1 MFLRRFRALK
11 AVFFLIPLLLLC
23 ACKTELMTGLAEDD
37 ANIMLAL
44 LLQHGVSAD
53 KVQQKDGSDTLR
65 VEQKQFAQAVALLH
79 EAGYPRQSFKSMGE
93 VFQASGLVSSPQQ
106 ERARFLWA
114 LGQELSRTISDI
126 DGVLTARVQVVLP
139 NNDLLNREP
148 TPSSA
153 SVFVRYKEQSAAQ
166 HLVPQI
172 KQLVADS
179 VEGLSYD
186 RVSVVMVPVVEKDI
200 PVSSSLPAT
209 GVPWEILGVLPAFVL
224 ALAAGVL
231 VSRRWPEL
239 AERLRL
245 RARS

>member
-1 MFLRRFRALK
+1 MLFRRLRFLK
-11 AVFFLIPLLLLC
+11 AAFFLIPLLLLC
-23 ACKTELMTGLAEDD
+23 ACKTELMTNLAEDD
-37 ANIMLAL
+37 ANVMLAL
-44 LLQHGVSAD
+44 LLQHGVRAD
-53 KVQQKDGSDTLR
+53 KIQQKDGSDTLR
-65 VEQKQFAQAVALLH
+65 VEQAQFAQSVALLH
-79 EAGYPRQSFKSMGE
+79 EAGYPRQSFQSMGQ

-139 NNDLLNREP
+139 NNDLLSREP

-153 SVFVRYKEQSAAQ
+153 SVFVRYKDQSAAQ

-186 RVSVVMVPVVEKDI
+186 RVSVVMVPVAQKDMPTVG
-200 PVSSSLPAT
+200 PVPSSGGYLIGFSALPA
-209 GVPWEILGVLPAFVL
+209 LLL
-224 ALAAGVL
+224 ALFAGMF
-231 VSRRWPEL
+231 VSRRWPNL
-239 AERLRL
+239 PDRLRL
-245 RARS
+245 RTK

>member
-1 MFLRRFRALK
+1 MLFQRLRSFKAAL
-11 AVFFLIPLLLLC
+11 FLIPMLLLC
-23 ACKTELMTGLAEDD
+23 ACKTELMTSLAEDD
-37 ANIMLAL
+37 ANVMLAL
-44 LLQHGVSAD
+44 LLQHGVRAD
-53 KVQQKDGSDTLR
+53 KIQQKDGSDTLR
-65 VEQKQFAQAVALLH
+65 VEQAQFAQAVALLH
-79 EAGYPRQSFKSMGE
+79 EAGYPRQSFQSMGQ

-153 SVFVRYKEQSAAQ
+153 SVFVRYKDQSAAQ

-186 RVSVVMVPVVEKDI
+186 RVSVVMVPVAQKDM
-200 PVSSSLPAT
+200 PAVASVSSSEGYWTGLAILPAMLVALVV
-209 GVPWEILGVLPAFVL
+209 GVF
-224 ALAAGVL
+224 
-231 VSRRWPEL
+231 VSRRWPDL
-239 AERLRL
+239 PERFRF
-245 RARS
+245 RTK

>member
-1 MFLRRFRALK
+1 MLLQRFRALK
-11 AVFFLIPLLLLC
+11 AAFFLIPLLLLC
-23 ACKTELMTGLAEDD
+23 ACKTELMTGLVEDD

-53 KVQQKDGSDTLR
+53 KIQQKDGSDTLR
-65 VEQKQFAQAVALLH
+65 VEQGQFAQAVALLH
-79 EAGYPRQSFKSMGE
+79 EAGYPRQSFQSMGD

-153 SVFVRYKEQSAAQ
+153 SVFVRYREQSAAQ

-186 RVSVVMVPVVEKDI
+186 RVSVVMVPVAEKDV
-200 PVSSSLPAT
+200 PVLPT
-209 GVPWEILGVLPAFVL
+209 SPGSPLLWEILGVLPALVIVL
-224 ALAAGVL
+224 GAGIL
-231 VSRRWPEL
+231 VNRRWPDL
-239 AERLRL
+239 FDRLRL
-245 RARS
+245 RGR

>member
-1 MFLRRFRALK
+1 MLFRRLSFSK
-11 AVFFLIPLLLLC
+11 AAFFLIPLLLLC
-23 ACKTELMTGLAEDD
+23 ACKTELMTNLAEDD
-37 ANIMLAL
+37 ANVMLAL
-44 LLQHGVSAD
+44 LLQHGVRAD
-53 KVQQKDGSDTLR
+53 KIQQKDGSDTLR
-65 VEQKQFAQAVALLH
+65 VEQAQFAQSVALLH
-79 EAGYPRQSFKSMGE
+79 EAGYPRQSFQSMGQ

-139 NNDLLNREP
+139 NNDLLSREP

-153 SVFVRYKEQSAAQ
+153 SVFVRYKDQSAAQ

-186 RVSVVMVPVVEKDI
+186 RVSVVMVPVAQKDMPTVG
-200 PVSSSLPAT
+200 PVPSSGGYLIGFSALPA
-209 GVPWEILGVLPAFVL
+209 LLL
-224 ALAAGVL
+224 ALFAGMF
-231 VSRRWPEL
+231 VSRRWPNL
-239 AERLRL
+239 PDRLRL
-245 RARS
+245 RTK

>member
-1 MFLRRFRALK
+1 MLFWRPRAFK
-11 AVFFLIPLLLLC
+11 TVFVLLPLLLLC

-37 ANIMLAL
+37 ANSMLAL
-44 LLQHGVSAD
+44 LLQRGVSAD

-65 VEQKQFAQAVALLH
+65 VEQKQFAQAVSLLH
-79 EAGYPRQSFKSMGE
+79 EAGYPRQSFKTMGD

-153 SVFVRYKEQSAAQ
+153 SVFVRYKEQSPAQ

-186 RVSVVMVPVVEKDI
+186 RVSVVLVPVAEKDT
-200 PVSSSLPAT
+200 PA
-209 GVPWEILGVLPAFVL
+209 VPTFAGAGTRWELLGVLPALIL
-224 ALAAGVL
+224 ALFAGVG
-231 VSRRWPEL
+231 VNRRWPDL
-239 AERLRL
+239 SERVR
-245 RARS
+245 RWGKP

>member
-1 MFLRRFRALK
+1 MLFKSLHTFK
-11 AVFFLIPLLLLC
+11 IFFYLIPMLLLC
-23 ACKTELMTGLAEDD
+23 ACKTELMTGLVEDD

-65 VEQKQFAQAVALLH
+65 VEQGQFAQAVALLH
-79 EAGYPRQSFKSMGE
+79 EAGYPRQSFQSMGD
-93 VFQASGLVSSPQQ
+93 VFQSSGLVSSPQQ

-153 SVFVRYKEQSAAQ
+153 SVFVRYREQSAAQ

-179 VEGLSYD
+179 VEGLNYD
-186 RVSVVMVPVVEKDI
+186 RVSVVMVPVAEKAI
-200 PVSSSLPAT
+200 SVAPNLP
-209 GVPWEILGVLPAFVL
+209 GKNISWEILGALPALLL
-224 ALAAGVL
+224 ALFVGVL
-231 VSRRWPEL
+231 MNRRWPDL
-239 AERLRL
+239 MDRLRL
-245 RARS
+245 RVK